1 MKTIHL
7 EKLKIIARS
16 IHSYLFPFVDKREKA
31 KFIESQAGKP
41 MLLDRNGQGFISEN
55 KYGNKTYWQCR
66 KYKKQRKRNQET
78 CPARAITDGIY
89 VKSWRFEHNHP
100 FEDFEDKNVFEDSTG
115 FVESS
120 KDTTPDPIEIKGIGL
135 LQCCCFYFLGVPGIY
150 VWKRLKYLQKVFTQ
164 TYFFL

>member
-1 MKTIHL
+1 
-7 EKLKIIARS
+7 
-16 IHSYLFPFVDKREKA
+16 
-31 KFIESQAGKP
+31 

-115 FVESS
+115 LVEVSEETTLDQIET
-120 KDTTPDPIEIKGIGL
+120 KDTTFYYQIGTKGIIL
-135 LQCCCFYFLGVPGIY
+135 
-150 VWKRLKYLQKVFTQ
+150 
-164 TYFFL
+164 

>member
-41 MLLDRNGQGFISEN
+41 MLLDRNGHGFISHQKYGVRTYWSCREN
-55 KYGNKTYWQCR
+55 KKRR
-66 KYKKQRKRNQET
+66 KCNQEK

-89 VKSWRFEHNHP
+89 VKSWRFDHNHP
-100 FEDFEDKNVFEDSTG
+100 FEDFEDENVSEDSTG
-115 FVESS
+115 LVEVSEETTLDQIET
-120 KDTTPDPIEIKGIGL
+120 KDTTFYYQIGTKGIIL
-135 LQCCCFYFLGVPGIY
+135 
-150 VWKRLKYLQKVFTQ
+150 
-164 TYFFL
+164 